1 MPSFWDL
8 PIENKSSAGGFI
20 APAITAYLESQD
32 KRMDQQVLHE
42 MEAMFRRS
50 IMKQIMQPRESRKHY
65 ESTTLYSFPCARKA
79 RYIYDGMARPPAQ
92 ARTMLKFILGDM
104 VELAVIGIARLAGV
118 DLGCNNMDLT
128 ITGRDGKLVNVHPDG
143 LHVMDGIKR
152 NTEVKSC
159 DSRTFDRWLE
169 QGGPSDDWG
178 YRTQASIEID
188 AWREAGEDVQE
199 TIFVAVSTGS
209 RQGSIAEWVIPYE
222 PKLVEAWHDRRAL
235 RQGKELPPVPFETE
249 PEMEFV
255 KGRELDAELLSSVL
269 QWGEPA
275 SRTDKNGK
283 VYGWDIPTGL
293 RKVCTVCSYCDF
305 LPNCYPG
312 AEMQMKFGKP
322 VWIVPKPQSPLFPG
336 PINMNRLKD

>member
-8 PIENKSSAGGFI
+8 PLQDKTDGRGFI
-20 APAITAYLESQD
+20 APAITAYLENPD

-50 IMKQIMQPRESRKHY
+50 IMKQLMQPRESRKHY

-79 RYIYDGMARPPAQ
+79 RFIYDGVARPPAQ
-92 ARTMLKFILGDM
+92 ARTLLKFILGDM
-104 VELAVIGIARLAGV
+104 VELAVMGIARLAGL
-118 DLGCNNMDLT
+118 DIGCNNIDLS
-128 ITGRDGKLVNVHPDG
+128 ITGQDGKQINVHPDG
-143 LHVMDGIKR
+143 LLVHEGIKR
-152 NTEVKSC
+152 NIEIKSC

-169 QGGPSDDWG
+169 QDGPSNDWG
-178 YRTQASIEID
+178 YRTQATVEIQ
-188 AWREAGEDVQE
+188 AWREMGEDVNE
-199 TIFVAVSTGS
+199 TVFVAVSTGS
-209 RQGSIAEWVIPYE
+209 RQGSIAEWILPFE
-222 PKLVEAWHDRRAL
+222 PKLLDAWQARRAL
-235 RQGKELPPVPFETE
+235 RQANEIPPVPFETE

-275 SRTDKNGK
+275 SRMDKNGK

-305 LPNCYPG
+305 LQQCYPG

-322 VWIVPKPQSPLFPG
+322 VWIVPTPKSPLFTG
-336 PINMNRLKD
+336 PMKMRE